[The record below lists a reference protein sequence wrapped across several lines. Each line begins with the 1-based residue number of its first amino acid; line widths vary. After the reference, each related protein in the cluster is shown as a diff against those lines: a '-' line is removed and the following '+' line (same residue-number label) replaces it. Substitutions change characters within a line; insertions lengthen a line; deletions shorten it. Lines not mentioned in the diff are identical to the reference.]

1 MGLFYFL
8 THFRGH
14 SRNSSKISFASREI
28 WSQGKLFLKLSDLL
42 WKRLLVFFPP
52 IFKAEKN
59 PFIRIYFRQSSHL
72 HQLCTTKASN
82 ELSSP
87 QFGTL
92 HQCWQFFR
100 FFLLLKLEHRS
111 GGISWNGW
119 DMYVQAIS
127 CHFLCFLVF
136 GFKLAA
142 LLPGEWSLYEP
153 KLVDDGQRVSKHG
166 LLNRWTNIFILPW
179 PASGNAFNPNNA
191 TKTHSIFV
199 KR

>member
-28 WSQGKLFLKLSDLL
+28 WSQGKLFLKLTDLL

-92 HQCWQFFR
+92 HPCWQFFR

-111 GGISWNGW
+111 GGISWDGW
-119 DMYVQAIS
+119 NMYVQTIS
-127 CHFLCFLVF
+127 CLHWWPKCL
-136 GFKLAA
+136 GWQAI
-142 LLPGEWSLYEP
+142 LLSKMAPGEVGMW
-153 KLVDDGQRVSKHG
+153 
-166 LLNRWTNIFILPW
+166 LPW
-179 PASGNAFNPNNA
+179 WCNALVLPAPGNWGLFLNLI
-191 TKTHSIFV
+191 IFS
-199 KR
+199 